1 MESIRKWLFF
11 ILVSGFLIFVLAG
24 IVAFG
29 AYFFTSRGEVSL
41 SAWSDPIAHI
51 ETKKVMPALALL
63 PLAGVPSSEAFSQA
77 LEAGELESAYAILVF
92 SLDLSERER
101 VGSFLLLAR
110 RYAEAENA
118 TKAKLCYRQARTIAT
133 LSPVL
138 SDFTR
143 ADAYLQAGHGLADLR
158 EQGEAKL
165 NYDQADTIALYSPYL
180 KKAHQKSILDKL
192 VSAYEAIGES
202 QRAEQALNQSAA
214 LDLEVSDST
223 EPEPADKDREFL
235 LGRPNEPTLIPQEVA
250 EAEADRREAAHN
262 LSAYVLSTLKQP
274 PDNLTANLAQALRIE
289 DEARLSFYNTEPAEP
304 PMLLEKVAVAW
315 HKVRWLTIKYQ
326 MASGGY
332 GFSLVPEWEAQ
343 VAEIQSELSKAYED
357 WYALHSEQVIAL
369 PEADAIDRA
378 WVEVLRQEIEVG
390 RLGLYPNYPEE
401 QLTAKLKE
409 ATERLI
415 AAGQDR
421 SLRVDTL
428 FQDNVNIFILTNDE
442 SYGQSQHNR

>member
-1 MESIRKWLFF
+1 MGSIRKWLFF

-24 IVAFG
+24 LIAFG
-29 AYFFTSRGEVSL
+29 AYFFTSRREVSL

-51 ETKKVMPALALL
+51 ETENVKPALALL
-63 PLAGVPSSEAFSQA
+63 PLAGVSSSDAFSQA
-77 LEAGELESAYAILVF
+77 MEAGELESAYAILVF

-110 RYAEAENA
+110 HYAEAGNA
-118 TKAKLCYRQARTIAT
+118 TKAKLCYRQASAIAT

-143 ADAYLQAGHGLADLR
+143 ADAYLQIGSGLASLR
-158 EQGEAKL
+158 EQGKAKL
-165 NYDQADTIALYSPYL
+165 NYEQAYTIALYSPYL

-192 VSAYEAIGES
+192 ASAYEAIGES
-202 QRAEQALNQSAA
+202 QRAEQALNQIAA

-223 EPEPADKDREFL
+223 ESEPADKDREFL
-235 LGRPNEPTLIPQEVA
+235 LGRPNEPTMTKEVA
-250 EAEADRREAAHN
+250 EAEAARREEALN
-262 LSAYVLSTLKQP
+262 LSDYLLSTLKQP
-274 PDNLTANLAQALRIE
+274 PDNLMANMAQALRTE
-289 DEARLSFYNTEPAEP
+289 DEARLSFYNTEPADP
-304 PMLLEKVAVAW
+304 PMLLEKVAIAW

-326 MASGGY
+326 VASGGY
-332 GFSLVPEWEAQ
+332 GLSLMPEWEAQ

-357 WYALHSEQVIAL
+357 LYALHSEQVIAL
-369 PEADAIDRA
+369 PEADTIDQA

-409 ATERLI
+409 ATEKLI

-421 SLRVDTL
+421 SLRVDIL
-428 FQDNVNIFILTNDE
+428 SQDNVNVFILTSDE
-442 SYGQSQHNR
+442 SYGQSQ

>member
-1 MESIRKWLFF
+1 MRSIRKWLFL

-29 AYFFTSRGEVSL
+29 AYFFTSRREVSL
-41 SAWSDPIAHI
+41 PAWSDPIAYA
-51 ETKKVMPALALL
+51 ETEKVVPALALL

-77 LEAGELESAYAILVF
+77 LEAGEIESAYAILVF

-101 VGSFLLLAR
+101 MGSFLLLAR
-110 RYAEAENA
+110 RYVEAKNA
-118 TKAKLCYRQARTIAT
+118 TKAKLCYRQASGIAT

-143 ADAYLQAGHGLADLR
+143 ADAYLQVGRGLASLR
-158 EQGEAKL
+158 EQGEAKI
-165 NYDQADTIALYSPYL
+165 NYDQAYTIALYSPYL

-192 VSAYEAIGES
+192 VPAYESIGEP

-214 LDLEVSDST
+214 LDLEASDST
-223 EPEPADKDREFL
+223 APGSAGQEREFL
-235 LGRPNEPTLIPQEVA
+235 LGRPNEPNSMPQEVA
-250 EAEADRREAAHN
+250 EAGAARRKAARD
-262 LSAYVLSTLKQP
+262 LSDYLLSTLKQP
-274 PDNLTANLAQALRIE
+274 PDNLTANLAQALRTE
-289 DEARLSFYNTEPAEP
+289 DELRLSFYNAETAEP
-304 PMLLEKVAVAW
+304 PMLLEKVAIAW

-326 MASGGY
+326 VAWGGY
-332 GFSLVPEWEAQ
+332 GFILVPEWEAQ

-357 WYALHSEQVIAL
+357 LYALHGEQVIAL

-409 ATERLI
+409 VTENLI

-428 FQDNVNIFILTNDE
+428 SQDNIFILTNDE
-442 SYGQSQHNR
+442 SYGQNQQ

>member
-1 MESIRKWLFF
+1 MGSTRKWLFF
-11 ILVSGFLIFVLAG
+11 FPVSGFLIFVLAG

-29 AYFFTSRGEVSL
+29 AYFFTSRRKVSL
-41 SAWSDPIAHI
+41 SAWSDPIAYI
-51 ETKKVMPALALL
+51 ETENVKPALALL
-63 PLAGVPSSEAFSQA
+63 PLAGVPSSEAFSHA

-92 SLDLSERER
+92 GLDLSERER

-118 TKAKLCYRQARTIAT
+118 TKAKLCYRQASTIAT
-133 LSPVL
+133 LSPIL

-143 ADAYLQAGHGLADLR
+143 ADAYLQVGWGLANLR

-165 NYDQADTIALYSPYL
+165 NYDQAYTITLYSPYL

-192 VSAYEAIGES
+192 ASAYEAIGES

-235 LGRPNEPTLIPQEVA
+235 LGRPNEPTLTQEVA
-250 EAEADRREAAHN
+250 EAEAARREAAHN
-262 LSAYVLSTLKQP
+262 LGDYLLSTLKQP
-274 PDNLTANLAQALRIE
+274 PDNLMANLAQALRTE
-289 DEARLSFYNTEPAEP
+289 DEVRLSFYSAEPAEP

-326 MASGGY
+326 VASGGY
-332 GFSLVPEWEAQ
+332 GLSLVPEWEAP

-357 WYALHSEQVIAL
+357 LYALHSEQVIEL
-369 PEADAIDRA
+369 PQADAIDRA

-390 RLGLYPNYPEE
+390 QLGLYPNYPEE

-409 ATERLI
+409 ATEKII

-421 SLRVDTL
+421 SLRVDIL
-428 FQDNVNIFILTNDE
+428 YQDNVKVFILTSDE
-442 SYGQSQHNR
+442 AYGQSQHNR